1 MSKNEVQI
9 SQVVYRHLIVVYFH
23 ATCSVGPYSSGG
35 DGNGSSSG
43 SRSLRVHIGGT
54 NSLDDFSG
62 IEVLVLCFEHE
73 QIKFE
78 SWTFSLPST
87 RWTFLRT
94 LNMGI
99 YRHVQLNTKQYALL
113 WKGNTYCNETFG
125 LTHCLDLIYTLYLD
139 QLRNHIKFTPTPDT
153 CNNHFYA
160 IETNKKTNKQTT
172 TTTTHILKATPNT
185 KQ

>member
-23 ATCSVGPYSSGG
+23 ATCPVGSYSSGG
-35 DGNGSSSG
+35 NGNGSSSG

-78 SWTFSLPST
+78 S
-87 RWTFLRT
+87 
-94 LNMGI
+94 
-99 YRHVQLNTKQYALL
+99 
-113 WKGNTYCNETFG
+113 
-125 LTHCLDLIYTLYLD
+125 
-139 QLRNHIKFTPTPDT
+139 
-153 CNNHFYA
+153 
-160 IETNKKTNKQTT
+160 
-172 TTTTHILKATPNT
+172 
-185 KQ
+185 